1 MAPGIHT
8 GENSPFTAL
17 GRLNGLESLFPAN
30 PDLCR
35 VVALLPN
42 DNLPVLFGY
51 LTIRVA
57 KDSPCSLEKKK
68 LLILGFFK
76 KIHVL
81 FRKT

>member
-8 GENSPFTAL
+8 GENSPFNAL
-17 GRLNGLESLFPAN
+17 GRPNARGSLFPAN

-42 DNLPVLFGY
+42 DNLPILYGY

-57 KDSPCSLEKKK
+57 KDSPCSLKKK
-68 LLILGFFK
+68 KVINTWIF
-76 KIHVL
+76 
-81 FRKT
+81 